1 MARAT
6 VFLSDDLLRA
16 VDAEAEREGISRS
29 ALCQKAAEAYLD
41 QAKRERQEVER
52 RRAMEEACLRM
63 DKLAEKLGNWDP
75 VAIVRQFR
83 EPRRG
88 SRTRRYCPRG
98 LVEETSSTLRRR
110 EIVGPAKG
118 AQPATSPWPKLGG
131 SLS

>member
-29 ALCQKAAEAYLD
+29 ALFQKAAEAYLD

-63 DKLAEKLGNWDP
+63 DKLAEKLGNWDA
-75 VAIVRQFR
+75 VAIIRQFR

-88 SRTRRYCPRG
+88 SRTR
-98 LVEETSSTLRRR
+98 
-110 EIVGPAKG
+110 I
-118 AQPATSPWPKLGG
+118 
-131 SLS
+131 